1 VCLVREWNT
10 PVREPWNALIHQCLK
25 GVDNHMHQ
33 YMETGNVWHLEKADG
48 LRKYVL
54 ELKMWI
60 HKVEGR

>member
-1 VCLVREWNT
+1 
-10 PVREPWNALIHQCLK
+10 LK

-33 YMETGNVWHLEKADG
+33 YMETGNVWHLEKADT

>member
-1 VCLVREWNT
+1 MREWDT

-25 GVDNHMHQ
+25 GVDNHMRQ
-33 YMETGNVWHLEKADG
+33 YMETRNVWHLEKADT